1 MRYFLDFF
9 IHPVR
14 YFRTVKDRLRLFH
27 LIVIYFAVS
36 MVEVYQTAPPT
47 SKVLSQFGK
56 VLPWF
61 GTMNGLFFLFS
72 LMPLLFILIESLS
85 FHWAARLIGGK
96 GSWKI
101 LLSNLLLLFI
111 ISGILKAIPVEITI
125 LTKTEALRVWISVF
139 FGIWNVVLTISLIS
153 AIYEFSLGKAIA
165 SQLISLVFSLLM
177 WLCLV
182 IPFGF
187 LFASKNGINAD
198 KNTLRSPDL
207 NVAKAVADYHW
218 SMTDL
223 EGKTHSFQEFQGKV
237 IFLNF
242 WATWCGPCRAEMPS
256 IQKLYNQ
263 LETQGVQFVCV
274 SDEPI
279 EKVKKLV
286 EKNGY
291 TFPIYTTNEKLPAIF
306 KHSSIPI
313 TFIIGKDGTI
323 EAKQVGAVRWESE
336 EAVQF
341 LTHLIEK

>member
-1 MRYFLDFF
+1 
-9 IHPVR
+9 
-14 YFRTVKDRLRLFH
+14 
-27 LIVIYFAVS
+27 
-36 MVEVYQTAPPT
+36 
-47 SKVLSQFGK
+47 
-56 VLPWF
+56 
-61 GTMNGLFFLFS
+61 
-72 LMPLLFILIESLS
+72 
-85 FHWAARLIGGK
+85 
-96 GSWKI
+96 
-101 LLSNLLLLFI
+101 
-111 ISGILKAIPVEITI
+111 
-125 LTKTEALRVWISVF
+125 
-139 FGIWNVVLTISLIS
+139 
-153 AIYEFSLGKAIA
+153 
-165 SQLISLVFSLLM
+165 
-177 WLCLV
+177 
-182 IPFGF
+182 
-187 LFASKNGINAD
+187 
-198 KNTLRSPDL
+198 
-207 NVAKAVADYHW
+207 
-218 SMTDL
+218 MTDL